1 MPDDLFGD
9 RVPHAIRQKTARRA
23 SEQDLRTVSQRIAD
37 VAHFEDLYRLAE
49 VLQAPPG
56 PRRGRPPHYPP
67 YVYLLFSALRGI
79 HGSARY
85 CAGDLQ
91 SPSVWEAIR
100 SGVAHHLGSDEAGRL
115 PEAGPSRHQ
124 WQHAQRTLLIPHR
137 EELSETFADLAL
149 AQALRQ
155 GLLPADARRSWSSPQ
170 RHQLIAGD
178 GTVAKSPTLSTT
190 PFSVDPTTGEIHRHR
205 VDPASSWQ
213 KEGGADRTGKDG
225 DNSTPTPPAAAANGE
240 SKRGEGKEKDKDDKG
255 VSVLGSKF
263 VVFSTRHRGYF
274 RRVFLRYAHVP
285 HNHPGGEA
293 AVALDL
299 ACAILDAAEGCMGVL
314 YDGALRGMH
323 RNVIAR
329 RGRLLINKQHKGAK
343 PLYIRTLDFGR
354 CRHELWS
361 NSGRVHESVPLDDG
375 TSTLIPLPVDKL
387 EQRSS
392 THTHR
397 WYHLL
402 TVPCPRGP
410 HKHRESVA
418 VTTTAGER
426 DEGRSDAETDF
437 HRAEHLLQIPD
448 DTAVHQDL
456 YGGREDTEA
465 GFSQFDRSLWNRRM
479 IAFGAEAQSLV
490 MLGFLLAQNATSA
503 ARYQEDPLYTDSIT
517 AAADLHSGSRSTSQ
531 PISN

>member
-9 RVPHAIRQKTARRA
+9 RLPRTVRKKMARRA
-23 SEQDLRTVSQRIAD
+23 SELDLRTVAQRTRD
-37 VAHFEDLYRLAE
+37 VARFEAVYQLAE
-49 VLQAPPG
+49 LLHRDPG

-67 YVYLLFSALRGI
+67 YIYLLFCALRGI

-91 SPSVWEAIR
+91 DPAVWDTIR
-100 SGVAHHLGSDEAGRL
+100 DGVAHHLGHDEAARL
-115 PEAGPSRHQ
+115 PERGPSRHQ
-124 WQHAQRTLLIPHR
+124 WQHAQRALLIPRR
-137 EELSETFADLAL
+137 EELGETFADLAL
-149 AQALRQ
+149 AQAQRQ
-155 GLLPADARRSWSSPQ
+155 GLLPADARRSWSNPD

-190 PFSVDPTTGEIHRHR
+190 PFSVDPVTGEIRSHR

-213 KEGGADRTGKDG
+213 QEGSTDHDTSASAAPEATAGTGND
-225 DNSTPTPPAAAANGE
+225 T
-240 SKRGEGKEKDKDDKG
+240 GKEKG
-255 VSVLGSKF
+255 MMILGSKF

-285 HNHPGGEA
+285 HGYPGGEA
-293 AVALDL
+293 AIALEL

-323 RNVIAR
+323 RDVIAR

-343 PLYIRTLDFGR
+343 PLYIRTLNFGR

-361 NSGRVHESVPLDDG
+361 NSGRVHVRAFLDDG
-375 TSTLIPLPVDKL
+375 TSTLVPLPVDKL
-387 EQRSS
+387 ERRSS

-402 TVPCPRGP
+402 TIPCPRGP
-410 HKHRESVA
+410 HKHREAVG
-418 VTTTAGER
+418 VTTTSGER
-426 DEGRSDAETDF
+426 EMGRSDTETGF

-448 DTAVHQDL
+448 DTAVHQNL

-503 ARYQEDPLYTDSIT
+503 ARYQEDPTYSDSPT
-517 AAADLHSGSRSTSQ
+517 AAAEPLSTRRQPLPRS
-531 PISN
+531 